1 MENERKRRCQVSC
14 SAVRTRSSQSGGQKR
29 VRVDAKDNQ
38 KALTDCT
45 ESRLR
50 TDNFFL

>member
-1 MENERKRRCQVSC
+1 MP
-14 SAVRTRSSQSGGQKR
+14 SQLLGGSYEEQSEWRAKR